1 MMNEGNI
8 LNNKGRE
15 RDREIGKQSNKCGSV
30 SGGEEK
36 TERKKDR
43 WRKEEFKKKKGIRR
57 E

>member
-1 MMNEGNI
+1 MNEGNI